1 MVKFSYIVKTMFF
14 AILLVILFYT
24 PPLYTQSVRVIDNK
38 GTIKKIG
45 NNRVFLT
52 NNATSPVTSPDKP
65 VEGDIWYDLDNT
77 GSKGPIK
84 IYRITNSTTGAG
96 AWIKVAYKGT
106 EGSVFFAGTDGYP
119 TEDNSQFF
127 WNNTLKRLH
136 IGNPL
141 TGNNKLTVN
150 GQARAWNFNAG
161 NGTNGNPAF
170 RFANDLDT
178 GMLRAAANQLA
189 FSTNA
194 TEALRINASQ
204 NVGIG
209 TTTPT
214 KKLEVNGE
222 VKINTLTAGNINDS
236 RVVVDATGV
245 LKKLSSGAVFEP
257 VASTIDFEAIRTGTS
272 CVYTVLSTDYT
283 LVATNASSWCY
294 ERIVFP
300 DASTANT
307 GRVIIV
313 YNTTGQIVYLRL
325 SDGTL
330 IDSLVA
336 GQRRKYQSNGSDWV
350 RVF

>member
-1 MVKFSYIVKTMFF
+1 MFF

-84 IYRITNSTTGAG
+84 IYRITNSATGAG
-96 AWIKVAYKGT
+96 TWIKVAYKGT

-119 TEDNSQFF
+119 TEDNNQFF
-127 WNNTLKRLH
+127 WNNTQKRLH

-194 TEALRINASQ
+194 TEALRINANQ

-222 VKINTLTAGNINDS
+222 VKINTLTAGNVNTDS
-236 RVVVDATGV
+236 RVVADATGV
-245 LKKLSSGAVFEP
+245 LKKVPLGFYQPIKSV
-257 VASTIDFEAIRTGTS
+257 STENAP
-272 CVYTVLSTDYT
+272 YTVGNGDYT
-283 LVATNASSWCY
+283 VMVKKAGAFGFANPNNTINLPSAS
-294 ERIVFP
+294 
-300 DASTANT
+300 ANT
-307 GRVIIV
+307 GRVLIIK
-313 YNTTGQIVYLRL
+313 NMTGQILNVNPQYILPNSGAGNTL
-325 SDGTL
+325 GTIAVGTHTFQSDGTNWQK
-330 IDSLVA
+330 I
-336 GQRRKYQSNGSDWV
+336 
-350 RVF
+350 